1 LAEAE
6 AEPSALLR
14 VYFGSTAKGG
24 IPMNHRGVDY
34 NLTMIEPGYWR
45 WEFRVGERLQSGR
58 TRASQYLAIRRIQ
71 MRIASELRK
80 IMPRQIRSSMFTN
93 VHTFC

>member
-80 IMPRQIRSSMFTN
+80 IMPRQIP
-93 VHTFC
+93 